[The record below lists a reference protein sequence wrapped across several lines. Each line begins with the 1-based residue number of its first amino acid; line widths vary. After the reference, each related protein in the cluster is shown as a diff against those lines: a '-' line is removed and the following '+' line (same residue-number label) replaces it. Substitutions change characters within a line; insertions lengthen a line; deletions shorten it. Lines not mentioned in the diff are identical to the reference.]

1 LILEALSK
9 SDDLVQEAVVS
20 SFLSLSLCLPF
31 LVVRAMTAALSFL
44 FSGVNDVFEHG
55 EAFAVSLSYIE
66 DT

>member
-1 LILEALSK
+1 LEALSK

-20 SFLSLSLCLPF
+20 SFLSLSLCLSF

-44 FSGVNDVFEHG
+44 FSGVNDVFEHR